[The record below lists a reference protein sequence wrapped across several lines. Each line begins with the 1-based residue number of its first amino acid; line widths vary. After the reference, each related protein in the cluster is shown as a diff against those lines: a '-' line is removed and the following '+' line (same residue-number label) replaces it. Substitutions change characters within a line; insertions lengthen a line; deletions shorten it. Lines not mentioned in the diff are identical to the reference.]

1 MAHKNSRYVRTMNIH
16 LYKLLERHPTIF
28 DLQITKW
35 ALVGKYHARDVG
47 RFTARQRRTLEAEYK
62 EEDE

>member
-1 MAHKNSRYVRTMNIH
+1 MAYKNSRYIRAMNIR
-16 LYKLLERHPTIF
+16 LYKISESHPAIF
-28 DLQITKW
+28 GLQITKW
-35 ALVGKYHARDVG
+35 TLVGKYHAHDVG